1 MMAELGLRGEQH
13 VTGGRIQMIDAVRG
27 FAVLGILLMNIV
39 GQGLPSYAYVSPA
52 YWGGDDGINLT
63 TWLLAYLF
71 VDGKMRALFTLLYGA
86 SLMLIAD
93 AAEGKTPG
101 PAATHYR
108 RTVWLFVFGMLH
120 AWFIWYGDI
129 LVTYALA
136 GAMAFLVRKWPARR
150 LIGTGAI
157 ILGLLIAWGVM
168 GHVHFAQ
175 MRAMAEA
182 PGASAALVEQW
193 RAATAELAP
202 SLDAGRAEVAGYLG
216 GFVDAFHARVPMV
229 LFFHTFL
236 VPTQFVW
243 EALGFILIGMGLYR
257 LGFFTGEFA
266 KGSYDSM
273 VALVPGGV
281 VVGWFL
287 AEPLM
292 EARWDPVLTLLTDA
306 LAIPLHL
313 AMALGYASIVIAAV
327 RSHRMRSVIERLAA
341 CGRMAFTNYLGANIL
356 ATTVFYGYGLGLYG
370 QLERYQLYGVV
381 AAIWTLQI
389 ICSKPWLERFHYG
402 PFEWAWRSL
411 ARWKV
416 QPFVKG
422 QGVSAHVA

>member
-1 MMAELGLRGEQH
+1 MMAELGL
-13 VTGGRIQMIDAVRG
+13 TGRRRLSRERYLTIDAVRG
-27 FAVLGILLMNIV
+27 VAVLGILLMNIV

-52 YWGGDDGINLT
+52 YWGGDTGANLT
-63 TWLLAYLF
+63 AWLLAYLF

-86 SLMLIAD
+86 SLLLIAD
-93 AAEGKTPG
+93 AAEGRTPG

-108 RTVWLFVFGMLH
+108 RTVWLFLFGMLH
-120 AWFIWYGDI
+120 AWFVWYGDI

-136 GAMAFLVRKWPARR
+136 GSIAFLARNWPPRR
-150 LIGTGAI
+150 LIGAGAVV
-157 ILGLLIAWGVM
+157 LGLLMAWGVM

-182 PGASAALVEQW
+182 PGAAAALVEQW
-193 RAATAELAP
+193 RVASAELAP
-202 SLDAGRAEVAGYLG
+202 PLEAGKAEVAGYLG
-216 GFVDAFHARVPMV
+216 GVVDAFHARMPMT
-229 LFFHTFL
+229 LFFQTFL
-236 VPTQFVW
+236 IPTQFMW

-257 LGFFTGEFA
+257 MGFFTAGLA
-266 KGSYDSM
+266 KRTYDSM
-273 VALVPGGV
+273 VALVPAGV

-292 EARWDPVLTLLTDA
+292 ASNWDPVLTLLTDA

-313 AMALGYASIVIAAV
+313 AMGLGYAAIVIATV
-327 RSHRMRSVIERLAA
+327 RSHRLKPLVDRLAA
-341 CGRMAFTNYLGANIL
+341 CGRMAFTNYLGANII
-356 ATTVFYGYGLGLYG
+356 TTTLFYGNGAGLFA

-381 AAIWTLQI
+381 AAVWALQLA
-389 ICSKPWLERFHYG
+389 CSKPWLERFHYG

-411 ARWKV
+411 ARWEV

-422 QGVSAHVA
+422 HGVSAQVV